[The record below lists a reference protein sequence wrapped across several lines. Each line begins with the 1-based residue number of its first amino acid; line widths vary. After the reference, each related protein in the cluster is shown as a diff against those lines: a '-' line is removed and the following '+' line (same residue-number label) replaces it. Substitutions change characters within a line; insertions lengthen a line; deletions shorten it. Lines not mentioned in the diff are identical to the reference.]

1 MLEGIESFISEVDEL
16 LNTSRKRHIIGG
28 FLLSVSMLFGGLA
41 ATVMPVKTNEE
52 GEDDEQY

>member
-1 MLEGIESFISEVDEL
+1 MNFISEVDEL